1 MRLYSNCVHRCTR
14 WSLGQ
19 SKYLYTVVFVKDG
32 SRIYIATSVEGIPG
46 CICLLSFLSHN
57 WKTLGVKHISFMVAH
72 IPPPLC
78 LNKLLLISLTFVVSV
93 RERAIP
99 FLGWFWQLSSYL
111 HHAIMFNTQ
120 WWKSYLTSPC
130 AFCGATSWIRFKLH
144 FMCFGFCVYVLCMS
158 YISIWRYRY
167 ATSNSMPVLHD
178 SLPPTKAL
186 GSEWKVEVTV

>member
-57 WKTLGVKHISFMVAH
+57 WKTLGVKYISFMVAH

-99 FLGWFWQLSSYL
+99 FLRWFWQLSSYL

-144 FMCFGFCVYVLCMS
+144 FLCFGFLRVCTMYVIHKYMEIQIC
-158 YISIWRYRY
+158 YFKFNACTAWQF
-167 ATSNSMPVLHD
+167 TSN
-178 SLPPTKAL
+178 
-186 GSEWKVEVTV
+186 

>member
-1 MRLYSNCVHRCTR
+1 MRLYSNCVRRCMR

-19 SKYLYTVVFVKDG
+19 SKYLYTVVFVNDG

-57 WKTLGVKHISFMVAH
+57 WKTLGVKHISFMVAN

-78 LNKLLLISLTFVVSV
+78 LNKLLLISLSFVVSI

-120 WWKSYLTSPC
+120 WWKSNPAPLHVHSVERPPDSGSSSIFC
-130 AFCGATSWIRFKLH
+130 ALD
-144 FMCFGFCVYVLCMS
+144 FCVYVLCMS

-186 GSEWKVEVTV
+186 DSEW